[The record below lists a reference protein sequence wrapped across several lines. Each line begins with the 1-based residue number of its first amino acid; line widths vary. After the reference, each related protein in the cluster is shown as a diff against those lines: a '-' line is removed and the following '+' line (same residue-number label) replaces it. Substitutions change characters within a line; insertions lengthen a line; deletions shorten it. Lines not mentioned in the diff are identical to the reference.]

1 MQRSETTPDPFSEGR
16 KATMTLTL
24 AGKIALFVNLALSLM
39 FACWGFGLYSLHINW
54 TSKKIGDREGEYA
67 RLAADID
74 KLQKSRPRVDRL
86 WREAAQGVA
95 RLETIRPGK
104 QQWYT
109 QQIDVLKTGDAN
121 QKILDLDFEQGQ
133 IKIDQKTG
141 RPVM

>member
-1 MQRSETTPDPFSEGR
+1 
-16 KATMTLTL
+16 MTWTL

-39 FACWGFGLYSLHINW
+39 FACWGFGIYSLHINW
-54 TSKKIGDREGEYA
+54 KGEHA

-86 WREAAQGVA
+86 WREATQGVV
-95 RLETIRPGK
+95 RLETLRPEK

-121 QKILDLDFEQGQ
+121 QKILDIDFEQGQ
-133 IKIDQKTG
+133 IKIDPKTG
-141 RPVM
+141 RPLMKLVTD